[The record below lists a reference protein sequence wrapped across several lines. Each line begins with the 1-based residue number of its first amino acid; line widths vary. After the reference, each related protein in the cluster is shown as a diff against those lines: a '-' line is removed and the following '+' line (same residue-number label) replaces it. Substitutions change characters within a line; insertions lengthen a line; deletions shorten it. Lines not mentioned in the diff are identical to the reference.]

1 MNKDSLQE
9 LRDRLLREDK
19 VQHMIRVRAY
29 EIYRMRGPQ
38 PGAPASDWFQA
49 ESEVLSF
56 LLANESLRLDERGSE
71 KTKESAS
78 ASEHGEQP
86 SALKKPKSPSPAR
99 APSAIQ
105 RTPTKSPSKRVA
117 SKKTRG
123 SATKPKRVRKK
134 KEEDKN

>member
-56 LLANESLRLDERGSE
+56 LLANESLRLDERASE

-78 ASEHGEQP
+78 ASEQEEQP
-86 SALKKPKSPSPAR
+86 SARKKPKSPSPAK